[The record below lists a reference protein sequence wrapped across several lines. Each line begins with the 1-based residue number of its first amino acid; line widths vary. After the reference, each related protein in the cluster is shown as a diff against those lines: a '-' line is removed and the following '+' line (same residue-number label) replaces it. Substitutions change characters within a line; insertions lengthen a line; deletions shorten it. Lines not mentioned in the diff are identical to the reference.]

1 VRLSSRSAMRALTRL
16 FCSPGMLLRCAAVL
30 AALGA
35 ATVTAADAPV
45 GAAKGDSDILFTAPL
60 ADVPGKH
67 LVVVRLDFAP
77 GSQKPST
84 PHRHPGS
91 VYVYVT
97 QGAVRWALNGRPPQ
111 VAHAGEGFFEPPGA
125 LHTVN
130 ENATPGARSSA
141 LAVMIVPDGAPLL
154 TVDSEPR
161 TRR

>member
-1 VRLSSRSAMRALTRL
+1 MTARICLSRSPR
-16 FCSPGMLLRCAAVL
+16 MLLRFAAVL

-45 GAAKGDSDILFTAPL
+45 GAAKTGDSNILFTAPL

-97 QGAVRWALNGRPPQ
+97 QGAVRWALNGQPAQ
-111 VAHAGEGFFEPPGA
+111 VAHAGEGFFEPRGA
-125 LHTVN
+125 LHSVN
-130 ENATPGARSSA
+130 ENATPAAHSSA
-141 LAVMIVPDGAPLL
+141 IAVMIVPDGAPLL
-154 TVDSEPR
+154 TVEPETR
-161 TRR
+161 TSR